1 MRTGGRTGLKK
12 KGKKGIGSKS
22 LEKKKLE
29 CYIYILKKK
38 LYKSNWLV
46 VSAWSNTTKVAGSN
60 PADFCKK
67 MIRFFFSVFS
77 TRVPRSIPQVFI
89 KIFFVPIS
97 HNYYI

>member
-1 MRTGGRTGLKK
+1 MRTGDRTGLKK

-38 LYKSNWLV
+38 LYK
-46 VSAWSNTTKVAGSN
+46 
-60 PADFCKK
+60 
-67 MIRFFFSVFS
+67 